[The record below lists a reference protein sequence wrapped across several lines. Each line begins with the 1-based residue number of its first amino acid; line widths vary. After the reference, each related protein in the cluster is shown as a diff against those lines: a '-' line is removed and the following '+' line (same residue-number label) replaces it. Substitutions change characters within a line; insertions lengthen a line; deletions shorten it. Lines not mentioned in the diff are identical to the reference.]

1 MKRGRAIALAVL
13 LAVIATVA
21 AFMALRPREPVFQGN
36 GLSEWLDDYQDAAQQ
51 DGGINTTMQA
61 VRAMGTN
68 AVPFL
73 RRALHRRDNG
83 LDRAYRRLWPKLPA
97 WLRDRVPK
105 PRTEGERIRTWAP
118 AFLRALG
125 PAALRA
131 IPDLVNALEDES
143 WSVRYNA
150 TVVLGELAPN
160 TRDAGSV
167 ASALFTA
174 TADSN
179 ATVRGGA
186 YYALGKF
193 TQEAK
198 AVMPHLGRGLEDK
211 SPYVRS
217 STIAALA
224 GFGSDAKETLPK
236 LIQALA
242 DSDAQVRQAASNALA
257 RIDPERATKAGV
269 K

>member
-1 MKRGRAIALAVL
+1 MK
-13 LAVIATVA
+13 
-21 AFMALRPREPVFQGN
+21 
-36 GLSEWLDDYQDAAQQ
+36 
-51 DGGINTTMQA
+51 A
-61 VRAMGTN
+61 VRAMGKN

-83 LDRAYRRLWPKLPA
+83 LDRGYRRLWPKLPA
-97 WLRDRVPK
+97 WLRGRVPK
-105 PRTEGERIRTWAP
+105 PRTEAERIRRWAP

-125 PAALRA
+125 PAAQPA
-131 IPDLVNALEDES
+131 IPDLVYALEDES

-150 TVVLGELAPN
+150 SVVLVDLAPN
-160 TRDAGSV
+160 TRNAGSI
-167 ASALFTA
+167 ASALIRA
-174 TADSN
+174 TADTN

-186 YYALGKF
+186 FCALGKF

-198 AVMPHLGRGLEDK
+198 AVMPHLGPDLEDE

-224 GFGSDAKETLPK
+224 GLGSDAKETLPK

-257 RIDPERATKAGV
+257 RIDPGRATKAGV